1 MSLLQNAPHDLSL
14 FLHESDEGAWLGGFA
29 WTDRAGRTAHGDFYV
44 VLHRRH
50 GAWTHLY
57 RVAGCHG
64 PQSFQVFLER
74 AIEGDARDTVAAW
87 LLSLCVPAGIAAA
100 PAPRPPS

>member
-1 MSLLQNAPHDLSL
+1 MSLPKHAPHDLSL
-14 FLHESDEGAWLGGFA
+14 FLHPGDEGAWLGGFG
-29 WTDRAGRTAHGDFYV
+29 WTDRAGRTAHADFYV

-64 PQSFQVFLER
+64 PQAFQVFLER
-74 AIEGDARDTVAAW
+74 AVPGDARQALADW
-87 LLSLCVPAGIAAA
+87 LLSRCVPVRDAAA
-100 PAPRPPS
+100 PASCPSS